1 LSSVFEPETGPGP
14 EAWSTAAETLYA
26 SHLFAG
32 LAHKEVDDFLEA
44 VGEPVKVDTGGQ
56 LLTEGDPAVALY
68 ILLEGRVAVLR
79 KDPRGTEHVIRRL
92 RAVQAIGD
100 VSMFDHKTRSAT
112 VRAMTPCRLIRIP
125 FQRLDDRYPA
135 DATIGGRFRANVA
148 TGVMW
153 EFREMGSS
161 AVEWLQSKL
170 EESEKRV
177 ALGHFVVKLI
187 VPVVLYMFMMAG
199 ISWLVARG
207 IPASLVA
214 VPLLAMFGLAV
225 TTIIRGSPY
234 PASSFGL
241 TFVGWRRAVG
251 DGLLLTLPVLAT
263 IVGMKLLLLRF
274 STAPEKS
281 LFDLGAGFGLSRSE
295 FWTVAIVYSLF
306 APVQELVA
314 RCGVQVPFEMFLE
327 GPRKHWT
334 AILLSSMIFSAT
346 HLHEGVAFA
355 LSVFPMGVFWGWM
368 FRRHQNLFGVCLSH
382 VLVGNFA
389 FLIVGFWG
397 ILY

>member
-1 LSSVFEPETGPGP
+1 LASVFELAGPGVEEP
-14 EAWSTAAETLYA
+14 WSSAAETLYA

-32 LAHKEVDDFLEA
+32 MAPKEVDDLLEA
-44 VGEPVKVDTGGQ
+44 VGERVTVPVGGQ
-56 LLTEGDPAVALY
+56 LLSEGDPANALY
-68 ILLEGRVAVLR
+68 ILLEGAVAVLR
-79 KDPRGTEHVIRRL
+79 KDPGGTEHVIRRMQP
-92 RAVQAIGD
+92 VQAIGD
-100 VSMFDHKTRSAT
+100 VAMFDRQPRSAT
-112 VRAMTPCRLIRIP
+112 VRATKPCRLIRIP

-135 DATIGGRFRANVA
+135 DATPPGRFRANLA
-148 TGVMW
+148 RGVMSG
-153 EFREMGSS
+153 FREMGAS
-161 AVEWLQSKL
+161 AVKWLQL
-170 EESEKRV
+170 ELQESEKRV

-207 IPASLVA
+207 IPASLLA

-234 PASSFGL
+234 PASAFGL
-241 TFVGWRRAVG
+241 TFLGWRRAVV
-251 DGLLLTLPVLAT
+251 DGLLWTVPVLAT
-263 IVGMKLLLLRF
+263 IVGVKLALLPF
-274 STAPEKS
+274 SSAPEKT
-281 LFDLGAGFGLSRSE
+281 LFDLGAGFGLTPSA
-295 FWTVAIVYSLF
+295 FWMVAIVYSLF
-306 APVQELVA
+306 APVQELVT

-334 AILLSSMIFSAT
+334 AILLSSLIFSAT
-346 HLHEGVAFA
+346 HLHQGVAFA

-382 VLVGNFA
+382 ILVGNFA
-389 FLIVGFWG
+389 FLVVGFWG